1 MVEVRID
8 EMTITLSPTDELLN
22 SPNHRW
28 IDIASIILN
37 EAEDRLCLTAIFG
50 ERQQS
55 SKGISGYS
63 VGFKYGDHQFLFML
77 CFHPKYAK
85 MGVLLKFSAQAL
97 DFYQEQTNLFVYEIL
112 QNLVSENYKVR
123 CSRIDI
129 AIDFINEGINITDI
143 YNDYLNQKLIINAI
157 RERNGECEFVTKKY
171 EAKGLFTE
179 KECETVYFG
188 KRDSPAMLRIYNKKK
203 EQIDKKG
210 TRLSEALECE
220 DWVRFEAE
228 AKHDY
233 AHKLTEKLLLIKDD
247 TEYKELILGFFIQK
261 FYFMTLEDDKY
272 TESKFMKNII
282 EMKNDERITLI
293 RTNNSRN
300 MDLII
305 NILHLFRTSGT
316 ISTLYKIMSIWGFG
330 AFEDF
335 EKNITEYVNKNYLP
349 NEDCI
354 IFLKQFGYEYKSL
367 YPDFNTFFNKEIKPE
382 LEDESSS

>member
-143 YNDYLNQKLIINAI
+143 YNDYLKQKLIINAI
-157 RERNGECEFVTKKY
+157 R
-171 EAKGLFTE
+171 
-179 KECETVYFG
+179 
-188 KRDSPAMLRIYNKKK
+188 
-203 EQIDKKG
+203 
-210 TRLSEALECE
+210 
-220 DWVRFEAE
+220 
-228 AKHDY
+228 
-233 AHKLTEKLLLIKDD
+233 
-247 TEYKELILGFFIQK
+247 
-261 FYFMTLEDDKY
+261 
-272 TESKFMKNII
+272 
-282 EMKNDERITLI
+282 
-293 RTNNSRN
+293 
-300 MDLII
+300 
-305 NILHLFRTSGT
+305 
-316 ISTLYKIMSIWGFG
+316 
-330 AFEDF
+330 
-335 EKNITEYVNKNYLP
+335 
-349 NEDCI
+349 
-354 IFLKQFGYEYKSL
+354 
-367 YPDFNTFFNKEIKPE
+367 
-382 LEDESSS
+382 

>member
-261 FYFMTLEDDKY
+261 FYFVTLENDNY
-272 TESKFMKNII
+272 IETLFMKKII
-282 EMKNDERITLI
+282 ELKNNKGITLI
-293 RTNNSRN
+293 KTNNSKN
-300 MDLII
+300 MDLMI
-305 NILHLFRTSGT
+305 NILHIFRTSGT
-316 ISTLYKIMSIWGFG
+316 ISTLYKIMSIWGLE
-330 AFEDF
+330 AIKDF
-335 EKNITEYVNKNYLP
+335 EKIITDYVNKNYYP
-349 NEDCI
+349 NADCVN
-354 IFLKQFGYEYKSL
+354 FLKQNANEYKSI
-367 YPDFNTFFNKEIKPE
+367 YPDFKTFFEDEIIPE
-382 LEDESSS
+382 LEDETSS